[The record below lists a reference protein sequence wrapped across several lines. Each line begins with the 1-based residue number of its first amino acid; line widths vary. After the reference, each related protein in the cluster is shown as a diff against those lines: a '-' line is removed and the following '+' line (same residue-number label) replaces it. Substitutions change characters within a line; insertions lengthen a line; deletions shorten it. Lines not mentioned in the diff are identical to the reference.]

1 MITNQTS
8 VSKLQ
13 WYFESKSDQWKDPV
27 KVELPETT
35 VTESAIPAAVSQTE
49 LRRSDTVE
57 SSDAEEASGYETPYE
72 TANENTESE
81 ATLCYETATETGE
94 TTDAG
99 DSFFSANEDD
109 SPSKSESEF

>member
-1 MITNQTS
+1 MTANQTI

-13 WYFESKSDQWKDPV
+13 SFFEAKSDQWKDPV

-35 VTESAIPAAVSQTE
+35 VTESAIPAE

-99 DSFFSANEDD
+99 ESFFSANEDD
-109 SPSKSESEF
+109 SPSKSEL